1 MKDILVILTGGTL
14 GSCIKNGSIDI
25 DNSSKCMVV
34 EKYKELYE
42 KELKCTKPDHT
53 AQNNDSDTDVTDRF
67 EVRES
72 FSILSENST
81 VSYLNALLTEEYTF
95 PLSPNEVPNSS
106 IFSTF
111 MALFVVAC
119 VQ

>member
-1 MKDILVILTGGTL
+1 MKDILVILTGGTI
-14 GSCIKNGSIDI
+14 GSCIKNGSINI

-72 FSILSENST
+72 FFHIKRKLNS
-81 VSYLNALLTEEYTF
+81 F
-95 PLSPNEVPNSS
+95 
-106 IFSTF
+106 
-111 MALFVVAC
+111 LFKC
-119 VQ
+119 FINRSC

>member
-1 MKDILVILTGGTL
+1 MKDILVILTGGTI

-81 VSYLNALLTEEYTF
+81 VSFLNALLTEVANIDQSKYNGIIITHGSDTISGEK
-95 PLSPNEVPNSS
+95 
-106 IFSTF
+106 FSF
-111 MALFVVAC
+111 FS
-119 VQ
+119 

>member
-1 MKDILVILTGGTL
+1 MKDILVILTGGTI

-53 AQNNDSDTDVTDRF
+53 AQNNIKRKLN
-67 EVRES
+67 S
-72 FSILSENST
+72 F
-81 VSYLNALLTEEYTF
+81 
-95 PLSPNEVPNSS
+95 
-106 IFSTF
+106 
-111 MALFVVAC
+111 LFKC
-119 VQ
+119 FINRSC

>member
-1 MKDILVILTGGTL
+1 MKDILVILTGGTI

-42 KELKCTKPDHT
+42 KELKCTKPNHT

-81 VSYLNALLTEEYTF
+81 VSYLNALLTEDIPVIFIVAFVPVLF
-95 PLSPNEVPNSS
+95 PESKA
-106 IFSTF
+106 STII
-111 MALFVVAC
+111 
-119 VQ
+119 